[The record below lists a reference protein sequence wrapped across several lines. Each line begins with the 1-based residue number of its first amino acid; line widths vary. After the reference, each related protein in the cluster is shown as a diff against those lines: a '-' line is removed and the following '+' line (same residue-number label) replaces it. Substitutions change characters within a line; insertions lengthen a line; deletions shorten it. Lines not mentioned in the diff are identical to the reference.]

1 MKTSEKIL
9 IALVTIFALS
19 TAYLLT
25 QYYFSRQQLEEA
37 KQNIKGQQA
46 NEKIV
51 IFTQLFIDKV
61 LSGQDEVSFEDR
73 LQLENAVRDINNQE
87 IFTQWQKF
95 AKGGTTTEAQQN
107 LAKLLK
113 LLMTNI
119 FY

>member
-9 IALVTIFALS
+9 TALVIIFALS
-19 TAYLLT
+19 TVYSLT
-25 QYYFSRQQLEEA
+25 QCYFSRQQLQEA
-37 KQNIKGQQA
+37 NQSIKGQKA

-51 IFTQLFIDKV
+51 IFTQLFVDKV

-95 AKGGTTTEAQQN
+95 AKGGTTTETQQN

-113 LLMTNI
+113 LLMSNI
-119 FY
+119 SY